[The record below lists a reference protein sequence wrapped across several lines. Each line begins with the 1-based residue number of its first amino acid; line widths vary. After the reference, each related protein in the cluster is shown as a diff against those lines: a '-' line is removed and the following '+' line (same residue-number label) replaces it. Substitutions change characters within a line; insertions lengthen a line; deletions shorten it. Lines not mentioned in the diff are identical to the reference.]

1 VGLEWAPQKSLAETR
16 YSALRAPARDGTT
29 SAKAKI
35 LLQLQQVDGPLLL
48 RPDLVRALLHVL
60 QIIDMHAAQL
70 AADPPPTFLMFKMD
84 IDGSIT
90 CLIGAVDACG
100 STPSIG

>member
-1 VGLEWAPQKSLAETR
+1 MDSP
-16 YSALRAPARDGTT
+16 P
-29 SAKAKI
+29 
-35 LLQLQQVDGPLLL
+35 LL

-70 AADPPPTFLMFKMD
+70 EADPPPTFLMFKMD

-90 CLIGAVDACG
+90 SLIPAVDALAV
-100 STPSIG
+100 SHHAAARQ

>member
-1 VGLEWAPQKSLAETR
+1 MHL
-16 YSALRAPARDGTT
+16 
-29 SAKAKI
+29 
-35 LLQLQQVDGPLLL
+35 LQQVDSPLLL

-70 AADPPPTFLMFKMD
+70 EADPPPTFLTFKMD

-90 CLIGAVDACG
+90 SLIPAVDALAV
-100 STPSIG
+100 SHHAAARQ